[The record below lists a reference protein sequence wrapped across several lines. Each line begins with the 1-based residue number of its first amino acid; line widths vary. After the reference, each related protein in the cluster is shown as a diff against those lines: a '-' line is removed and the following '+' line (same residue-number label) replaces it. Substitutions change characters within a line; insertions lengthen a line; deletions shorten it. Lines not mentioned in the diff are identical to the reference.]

1 MSGLTITTL
10 AQQVQV
16 LLDKTKQ
23 QNSNLAAWLGGSA
36 TGGPNNDGRYPF
48 VDLSGHE
55 ILVPSPASFSD
66 MTSGPAAQASVAKVA
81 AELARD
87 LAQGHA
93 DRADAQR
100 ILSEAARGAAVEAR
114 NLAQQHRSHAG
125 TSEANAR
132 YWAELAQG
140 SGQSTSQDR
149 EIVEQRAGEVAD
161 NAALVAQDALNAA
174 ASAALAATFDP
185 NLFDKKSDTLA
196 SSRLE
201 GMIDPARIPV
211 LVGQTPV
218 VSTGGIANLTTT
230 QQNGIRPGTLVAT
243 TDGRRWVYSGT
254 GAKNAE
260 ANYIEQGD
268 VTPVW
273 SVIADKP
280 SFFPSNIVNVAGLQS
295 ALDGKSNV
303 GHGHGIADVANLQ
316 AALDARSLAGHV
328 HAWTTITDRPTIFPS
343 DIANV
348 SGLQAALNA
357 KGNLAGGNSWTGG
370 QTFNGGITV
379 KDSLTMTGADPYL
392 RRDSNSSAWVLAGG
406 QGWTD
411 TGAVIVLH
419 GKNHPARPGDMLLYG
434 VDGNATSN
442 LLMDGW
448 KAIYMNRR
456 PSFAGATPWDTSN
469 LSEPA
474 SKTFNEYRERQTI
487 SSSGGRQLTLKND
500 PNGAAN
506 YGLIH
511 HVDSTHYY
519 MLLTNQNDANG
530 TFNGLRPFRMHLAN
544 GNMEM
549 QSTLTTYSQFH
560 AYGDTHLPSYTRL
573 WDRAETGFTV
583 LEYRRQASGGVVGAH
598 TFTSGSNDNTNYT
611 VSVFKNGNTNDRSDL
626 ILDYNGGFSWCGQP
640 VWTGHNFAP
649 SSKVSWTDTNM
660 DGGAYTV
667 VRRNGDGGGFFTGRL
682 HAYSQTATNDVW
694 NGGIEI
700 QEVKNVGNTQGSH
713 AYAPALTFHW
723 KNVAAR
729 SVYMNSGGWICFG
742 QQGDK
747 EASLAGIKASAI
759 GTTSN
764 AELHLKWNE
773 DTKMRTHQHG
783 VAVSGNCDVENG
795 GIFIRSNA
803 PTITFQDSDERSGM
817 IHVNGNWMYFLRGA
831 GTNSTGWEAANGA
844 WPLQLNLDN
853 NDAHFGG
860 SVYAG
865 TNRWFRVRQNNDGTQ
880 AGIYWETWGGGWFMQ
895 DASWMRVYQD
905 KNIVT
910 GGQVQMGSFTVTSD
924 RRLKSDIVPIPLAQA
939 SEIIDATNVYEF
951 TKGGRRMFGMIAQ
964 EAREVAPILVSEGA
978 DIHED
983 GDAILSL
990 DQTGYIPVLIAEVRS
1005 LRQRIARLEG
1015 VVQ

>member
-149 EIVEQRAGEVAD
+149 EIVEQLAEQVSD
-161 NAALVAQDALNAA
+161 DAALATQKATAA
-174 ASAALAATFDP
+174 EASAALAATFDP

-196 SSRLE
+196 ASRLE

-218 VSTGGIANLTTT
+218 VSTGGIANLTTA

-243 TDGRRWVYSGT
+243 MDGRRWVYSGS
-254 GAKNAE
+254 GAKNVE

-273 SVIADKP
+273 AVIADKP

-295 ALDGKSNV
+295 ALDGKSNT

-316 AALDARSLAGHV
+316 AALDARALTGHV
-328 HAWTTITDRPTIFPS
+328 HAWTTITDRPTIFPT

-348 SGLQAALNA
+348 SGLQAALNG
-357 KGNLAGGNSWTGG
+357 KSSLTGGNSWNGG

-392 RRDSNSSAWVLAGG
+392 RRDSNSAAWVIAGG

-442 LLMDGW
+442 LQMDGW
-448 KAIYMNRR
+448 KTITMNRR
-456 PSFAGATPWDTSN
+456 PTFALHLFPLAYAREEQDRSRPVRVGLVAATVSIQTRHLVEAVRLIAVAAFDRLVQFDQTLRVVGRVDLGVIPHAALREHQNILMLREDAIVLVKVLGLASLRPDHRIAVKVGSRRDQRGRETTLRGHYDIPGRREDAPKLREHLVHRDDLVPRLDRNPIGQVHSNQVHGLVRQLRHRGQTVRVEQRRLDRPTLRRSRRRKRLDGAVQTLRSLGIVARVQFDPDVMASRRASRDARRARSAERIADSVMLRLEVFEDATRQFDRHRRRVVRVDLRSRPDRQHIEKLARRGELELRLRQQIDEFEARVQEVFVGRESRLTMPDDPLAQVRQNVVRDQFFRRQQTALKGLVLVLEENRAVLLEDAPALRQQVMHPRDIIGVGHVVAERGVALGELGVPERTAALIAAGAT
-469 LSEPA
+469 L
-474 SKTFNEYRERQTI
+474 
-487 SSSGGRQLTLKND
+487 
-500 PNGAAN
+500 
-506 YGLIH
+506 
-511 HVDSTHYY
+511 
-519 MLLTNQNDANG
+519 
-530 TFNGLRPFRMHLAN
+530 
-544 GNMEM
+544 
-549 QSTLTTYSQFH
+549 
-560 AYGDTHLPSYTRL
+560 
-573 WDRAETGFTV
+573 
-583 LEYRRQASGGVVGAH
+583 VVGRREEEDRDRTRRLGLEPLQRVSGDKASRASLGESRIRNSGE
-598 TFTSGSNDNTNYT
+598 TSASDLFVRQIR
-611 VSVFKNGNTNDRSDL
+611 VSVAAIDV
-626 ILDYNGGFSWCGQP
+626 YQ
-640 VWTGHNFAP
+640 A
-649 SSKVSWTDTNM
+649 
-660 DGGAYTV
+660 A
-667 VRRNGDGGGFFTGRL
+667 TGRPL
-682 HAYSQTATNDVW
+682 
-694 NGGIEI
+694 
-700 QEVKNVGNTQGSH
+700 VK
-713 AYAPALTFHW
+713 
-723 KNVAAR
+723 
-729 SVYMNSGGWICFG
+729 
-742 QQGDK
+742 
-747 EASLAGIKASAI
+747 
-759 GTTSN
+759 
-764 AELHLKWNE
+764 
-773 DTKMRTHQHG
+773 
-783 VAVSGNCDVENG
+783 
-795 GIFIRSNA
+795 
-803 PTITFQDSDERSGM
+803 
-817 IHVNGNWMYFLRGA
+817 
-831 GTNSTGWEAANGA
+831 
-844 WPLQLNLDN
+844 
-853 NDAHFGG
+853 HF
-860 SVYAG
+860 A
-865 TNRWFRVRQNNDGTQ
+865 
-880 AGIYWETWGGGWFMQ
+880 
-895 DASWMRVYQD
+895 
-905 KNIVT
+905 
-910 GGQVQMGSFTVTSD
+910 
-924 RRLKSDIVPIPLAQA
+924 
-939 SEIIDATNVYEF
+939 
-951 TKGGRRMFGMIAQ
+951 
-964 EAREVAPILVSEGA
+964 
-978 DIHED
+978 
-983 GDAILSL
+983 
-990 DQTGYIPVLIAEVRS
+990 
-1005 LRQRIARLEG
+1005 
-1015 VVQ
+1015 